1 MNNSFA
7 LKGNICY
14 SIDKD
19 GLSIHEQSYVVCE
32 NGVCAGV
39 YPSLPERYR
48 GIACTDHGDRLIIPG
63 LVDLHVHAPQYA
75 FRGLGMDLE
84 LLDWLEENAF
94 VEEKKYSDLDYA
106 KKAYGIFTEDLVKSA
121 TTRACVF
128 GTVHTEAT
136 LLLMELLEQAGMAAF
151 VGRVNMDRNCPEGL
165 CEADAV
171 KAAQDT
177 ESWLVRCQG
186 FKRVKP
192 ILTPRFIPACS
203 DELMRRLSD
212 LQKDYNLPVQ
222 SHLSENKGE
231 VAWVKELCPGT
242 PCYGAAY
249 DRYGMFGKDY
259 PAVMAHCVHSD
270 EEEMELMKGRSLF
283 VAHCPESNANLSS
296 GIAPVRAFLD
306 RGIKAGFGSDIAAG
320 SGLSIFRAMALAVQ
334 CSKLRWRLADES
346 LKPLKFTEVFYL
358 ATRGGGEFFGNVGAF
373 EAGYEFDAL
382 VIDDSE
388 KKSPGAL
395 TVPQRLERLMYLT
408 EEKDIAAKY
417 VSGKKIFSDR

>member
-19 GLSIHEQSYVVCE
+19 ELSIHEQSYVVCE

-48 GIACTDHGDRLIIPG
+48 GIACADHGDRLIIPG

-106 KKAYGIFTEDLVKSA
+106 KGAYGIFTEDLVKSA

-177 ESWLVRCQG
+177 ESWLARCQG

-212 LQKDYNLPVQ
+212 LQKNYNLPVQ

-306 RGIKAGFGSDIAAG
+306 RGIKAGLGSDIAAG

-346 LKPLKFTEVFYL
+346 LKPLKFAEVFYL
-358 ATRGGGEFFGNVGAF
+358 ATKGGGEFFGHVGAF

-382 VIDDSE
+382 VIDDSG

-417 VSGKKIFSDR
+417 VGGKKIFADR